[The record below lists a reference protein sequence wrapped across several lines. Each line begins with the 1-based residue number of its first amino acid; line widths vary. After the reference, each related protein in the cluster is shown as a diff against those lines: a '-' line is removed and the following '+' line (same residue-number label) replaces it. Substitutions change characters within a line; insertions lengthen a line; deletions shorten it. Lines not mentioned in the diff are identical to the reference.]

1 MNQVI
6 SLDSETFFSK
16 KLGYTVKTMI
26 VDQYAAH
33 ELFDCYIVSVSDGST
48 CWAGSPKDFNWSA
61 LDGATLVSHNKRFD
75 RAIIEEMIRR
85 GWIPN
90 IRPAAWFCTA
100 DMTSYLCNRRAL
112 SHAVEYLYKV
122 KLSKDARDTSDNK
135 HWPKDF
141 SEEQQ
146 KTMLDYA
153 RKDAFWCWKLW
164 NDHSA
169 RWPEKERRLSN
180 MTIEQGIRGVQINT
194 ELLDTYICQSHSM
207 KLATEK
213 LLPWLEDDGSDEDS
227 WDDFNT
233 TPTSTKCIAEQCRRV
248 GIPAPPVKAHE
259 GEEAYEEWE
268 NTYRGANPWISAL
281 SSWRSINKI
290 YKSFLTVKERI
301 RSDGTMPFG
310 LKYFG
315 AHTGRWSGD
324 AKINMQNM
332 RKDPILCDR
341 EGLME
346 TNEKVVGAAL
356 KEKRETGKFPDWVKY
371 PIDFRHLVIPRPG
384 KKMIV
389 SDLSQIEPRCLSW
402 LAGDKETL
410 RLVSSGMSLYEA
422 HARTALGW
430 TGGDLKKEN
439 PLLYAEAK
447 ARVLALG
454 YGAGWER
461 FIGMAALY
469 TGMDLTEG
477 DPEWIEMSDGTRIS
491 GYGKRSREIVAAY
504 RSQNPLIC
512 DRERG
517 IWGKLEAMFK
527 RSIGEE
533 FRVSLPSGRVL
544 RYEKVRCERR
554 IKPDKDGKPTLST
567 VFTAGI
573 GDRRFETYSGKLTEN
588 ATQAFARDVFG
599 EHLLT
604 LDDTSGI
611 DVLFSSHDE
620 AILECD
626 LHVTARDVE
635 SIMSKCPEW
644 CPGLPVSAEAHE
656 VPHYLK

>member
-1 MNQVI
+1 MRII
-6 SLDSETFFSK
+6 SFDVEVFYSSK
-16 KLGYTVKTMI
+16 LKYSLKNLI
-26 VDQYAAH
+26 VDQFVKNS
-33 ELFDCYIVSVSDGST
+33 LFDVYQISVSDGSQS
-48 CWAGSPKDFNWSA
+48 WAGHPKDFNWSSIDNA
-61 LDGATLVSHNKRFD
+61 HLVSHNARFD
-75 RAIIEEMIRR
+75 ETCYLEMVER
-85 GWIPN
+85 GIAPKLNIPE
-90 IRPAAWFCTA
+90 WFCSA
-100 DMTSYLCNRRAL
+100 DLSSYLSNRRAL
-112 SHAVEYLYKV
+112 AQAVEHFYKV
-122 KLSKDARDTSDNK
+122 KLSKTTREDSNNRK
-135 HWPKDF
+135 FPQDF
-141 SEEQQ
+141 SPKQQEE
-146 KTMLDYA
+146 MREYG
-153 RKDAFWCWKLW
+153 RSDAFWCYRLW
-164 NDHSA
+164 ADHSA
-169 RWPEKERRLSN
+169 KWPKNEQRLSM
-180 MTIEQGIRGVQINT
+180 MTRLQGRRGVAINT
-194 ELLDTYICQSHSM
+194 ELLDTYICQSHEM

-213 LLPWLEDDGSDEDS
+213 LLPWLEDDGSDDDS
-227 WDDFNT
+227 WEDFNT
-233 TPTSTKCIAEQCRRV
+233 APTSTKCIAEQCRRV

-281 SSWRSINKI
+281 SSWRSINKL
-290 YKSFLTVKERI
+290 YKTFLTVKERI

-332 RKDPILCDR
+332 RKDPILCTQS
-341 EGLME
+341 GLME

-454 YGAGWER
+454 YGAGWEK
-461 FIGMAALY
+461 FIAMAALY

-477 DPEWIEMSDGTRIS
+477 DPEWVEGPDGKTVS
-491 GYGKRSREIVAAY
+491 GYGKRARQIVAEY
-504 RSQNPLIC
+504 RSQNPLIA

-517 IWGKLEAMFK
+517 IWAKLDGMFK
-527 RSIGEE
+527 RSVADDL
-533 FRVSLPSGRVL
+533 RVVLPNGRVL
-544 RYEKVRCERR
+544 RYEKIRCERR
-554 IKPDKDGKPTLST
+554 LKPDRDGKPVLST
-567 VFTAGI
+567 VFTADI
-573 GDRRFETYSGKLTEN
+573 GGRRFEIYGGKGTEN
-588 ATQAFARDVFG
+588 LTQGMARDVFS

-604 LDDTSGI
+604 LDDTPGI

-644 CPGLPVSAEAHE
+644 CPGLPVAAEAHE